1 MKKKLLISILALS
14 SIFGKAQSFY
24 DINTIQTIEI
34 NFTQTNWDYLLDT
47 AKAGFETNLMAQW
60 VKINGVQF
68 DSVGVRYKGN
78 STYNP
83 SQVKNPFHIE
93 LNEHINQN
101 YQGYTDIKLSNIGK
115 DPSMVREVLGYSILR
130 QYMAAPLSN
139 YANVYVNGTLI
150 GLYASSESISDNF
163 NENHFYSNSGTS
175 FKCNPPAGAGPG
187 TSDYPDL
194 VYQGTDSTLYYDGY
208 ELKSNYGWADLIKL
222 TDTLKNY
229 TSSIE
234 KILDVDRAL
243 WMLAFDNTIVNLD
256 SYIGTFKQNYYLYRD
271 QTQRFNSV
279 IWDLNESF
287 GTFSQTG
294 TISLTTT
301 TAKQQMTH
309 LLHSGDA
316 NWPLVQKLLAVPM
329 YKRMY
334 IAHMRTILSENF
346 ASGSYYSIAQN
357 LQTLIS
363 ASVTADANKF
373 FTYSQFTSNLTT
385 DVSTGMSTAPG
396 LTNLMGAR
404 NTWLTAQ
411 TDFTYPTPVISGI
424 VSSTINPAMNTNDTI
439 TATVTNANINGVY
452 LGYRYDVKD
461 AFKRTLMFDDGLH
474 GDGAAADNVFGVEI
488 PVNSSYVQY
497 YIYAENNN
505 AGIFSPERAEYEY
518 YTLFATISMLTP
530 GDVSINELLAM
541 NTSTVTDPNGDY
553 SDYIELFNNTS
564 GIVSLDNSYL
574 SDDYAIPLK
583 WAFPNN
589 TSIAPG
595 GYLIV
600 WADND
605 TTQSGLH
612 ANFKLSGTGEQ
623 IILSYASGL
632 ILDSV
637 TYGAQTANISYAR
650 CTNGT
655 GSFISDQPTYMSF
668 NCITAIEENLSENAV
683 INLFPNPASNII
695 TINSDMNFEKIEI
708 YNTLSQLVYSTKLYK
723 TTSLSVNVTG
733 LSAGIYFVKIDNNII
748 KKISIEH

>member
-1 MKKKLLISILALS
+1 MRKLFLVSTFALCS
-14 SIFGKAQSFY
+14 FFGKAQTFY

-34 NFTQTNWDYLLDT
+34 NFSETNWDYLMDT

-78 STYNP
+78 STYNAA
-83 SQVKNPFHIE
+83 QVKNPLHIE
-93 LNEHINQN
+93 LNDFINQD

-139 YANVYVNGTLI
+139 YANVYINGTLI
-150 GLYASSESISDNF
+150 GIYASSESIADNF
-163 NENHFYSNSGTS
+163 NENHFYSNSGTA

-187 TSDYPDL
+187 TTDYPDL
-194 VYQGTDSTLYYDGY
+194 VYQGTDSTFYYDGY

-229 TSSIE
+229 TSNVE

-243 WMLAFDNTIVNLD
+243 WMLAFNNTIVNLD

-271 QTQRFNSV
+271 ETQRFNTT

-287 GTFSQTG
+287 GTFSMTG
-294 TISLTTT
+294 TISLSST

-346 ASGSYYSIAQN
+346 ASGTYFTTAQN
-357 LQTLIS
+357 LQTLITP
-363 ASVTADANKF
+363 SVTADVNKF
-373 FTYSQFTSNLTT
+373 YTLSQFTSNLTT
-385 DVSTGMSTAPG
+385 DVSSGMTSAPG

-404 NTWLTAQ
+404 NTWLMAQ
-411 TDFTYPTPVISGI
+411 TDFTYSTPTITGI
-424 VSSTINPAMNTNDTI
+424 AATTASPIMNNNDTI
-439 TATVTNANINGVY
+439 LATVTNANINGVY

-461 AFKRTLMFDDGLH
+461 AFKRILMYDDGAH

-488 PVNSSYVQY
+488 PINASYVQY

-505 AGIFSPERAEYEY
+505 AGMFSPQRAEYEY
-518 YTLFATISMLTP
+518 YTLYATISMMNA
-530 GDVSINELLAM
+530 GDVTINELLAI
-541 NTSTVTDPNGDY
+541 NTSTVTDPNGDF
-553 SDYIELFNNTS
+553 SDYIEFYNNTS
-564 GIVSLDNSYL
+564 SIVSMDNAYL
-574 SDDYAIPLK
+574 SDDYTTPLK

-589 TSIAPG
+589 TTIAPG

-600 WADND
+600 WADSD
-605 TTQSGLH
+605 TLQSGLH
-612 ANFKLSGTGEQ
+612 SNFKLSGTGEQ
-623 IILSYASGL
+623 VMLSYASGT
-632 ILDSV
+632 IIDSV
-637 TYGAQTANISYAR
+637 TYGAQTANTSYAR
-650 CTNGT
+650 CANGI
-655 GSFISDQPTYMSF
+655 GSFITHYPTYMSF
-668 NCITAIEENLSENAV
+668 NCLTGIDENDLDAN
-683 INLFPNPASNII
+683 IRLFPNPASIDL
-695 TINSDMNFEKIEI
+695 TISSDKEFETIEI
-708 YNTLSQLVYSTKLYK
+708 YNTLSQLIFSVKVDETKSHALNI
-723 TTSLSVNVTG
+723 SG
-733 LSAGIYFVKIDNNII
+733 LSNGIYFIKVDNKIVKKVSVN
-748 KKISIEH
+748 H